1 MNKQFAAATPDTR
14 GTKRKAK
21 NKSMLGSAVLSAFLQ
36 EVEVLA
42 FQAEALPCWL
52 QYTFFY
58 TSY

>member
-21 NKSMLGSAVLSAFLQ
+21 NKSMLGSAVLFAFLHEA
-36 EVEVLA
+36 EVPA